1 MAAEGSATRRA
12 AAALAGQ
19 RRRGGAGSGLSVAR
33 FFGPRPSRRPSFSYR
48 PSRSRP
54 DADAAEDAQQPKHD
68 QDDQQEAEDAA
79 EAERLTRRRAPLPP
93 SRPSAWHR
101 ERLELLQAALSYPE
115 MHGRLTETTRL
126 PLSALERV
134 ATGRSTMGAT
144 AWRRLLVELDR

>member
-1 MAAEGSATRRA
+1 MTATEASVLSFPRRVPRCEHCGWLVPPGTATEAAHHERCVLPR
-12 AAALAGQ
+12 Q
-19 RRRGGAGSGLSVAR
+19 RVAR
-33 FFGPRPSRRPSFSYR
+33 L
-48 PSRSRP
+48 
-54 DADAAEDAQQPKHD
+54 AAYHRQQL
-68 QDDQQEAEDAA
+68 QEAQAKAAA